1 MFVKDLVYN
10 CMFTEVLFM
19 IHCVTL
25 YNCMVVGVCS
35 GSSVSAYQRVACVE
49 GAVGEAGRRV
59 QTGAAVKS
67 SQKYGYTT
75 PFSLPST
82 QLVTGIKHTF
92 MFLQPPDCSSMKDNV
107 SKSVVL
113 TYLCLKQW
121 KWSIETAVLW
131 NMEQHSQVNRFWCFR
146 GLDSSSVFVLN
157 SGIFQMMWFHVP
169 EDYW

>member
-1 MFVKDLVYN
+1 
-10 CMFTEVLFM
+10 
-19 IHCVTL
+19 
-25 YNCMVVGVCS
+25 MVVGVCS

-92 MFLQPPDCSSMKDNV
+92 MFSQPPDCSSMKDNV

-121 KWSIETAVLW
+121 K
-131 NMEQHSQVNRFWCFR
+131 
-146 GLDSSSVFVLN
+146 
-157 SGIFQMMWFHVP
+157 
-169 EDYW
+169 